1 MNPKYCLWLK
11 TVELGILPGIK
22 LYNNFKS
29 SVLVGLSLSY
39 WTTRLNLA
47 AVLVFFI
54 LHNFVFMHQKTIAI
68 PWMIAGAHQSL
79 QSRPDFIQMVFPISS
94 IIQSG
99 SCLRSVEHWRSNS
112 TLNII
117 APSNKDISKISNEQI
132 KVGLCN
138 YCNPYSQFVF
148 QQLYPLTRQI
158 WLIPHHTQLH
168 TFSGFFKINLTRQLQ
183 WC

>member
-1 MNPKYCLWLK
+1 
-11 TVELGILPGIK
+11 
-22 LYNNFKS
+22 
-29 SVLVGLSLSY
+29 
-39 WTTRLNLA
+39 
-47 AVLVFFI
+47 
-54 LHNFVFMHQKTIAI
+54 
-68 PWMIAGAHQSL
+68 MIAGAHQSL

-138 YCNPYSQFVF
+138 YCNAYSQFVY
-148 QQLYPLTRQI
+148 QQLNPLTRQI
-158 WLIPHHTQLH
+158 
-168 TFSGFFKINLTRQLQ
+168 
-183 WC
+183 